1 MENSKIQSNEFLG
14 TGKVKNLLLKF
25 SVPCVLSLIIQA
37 LYNLV
42 DQIYIGHSPELG
54 AIGNA
59 ATGIVYPLTV
69 IALGIG
75 LWLGDGAAACMSI
88 NQGRNNAQGS
98 SKSVGTAFTIGTL
111 SGILMTILVLCLK
124 TPILQAIGGSG
135 VVLDAAVEYSV
146 FISIGFT
153 FFILAC
159 VLNPIIRA
167 DGSPK
172 YAMLAMAVG
181 AVLNIIL
188 DPIFIYAC
196 GMGMTGA
203 ALATFLGQTLTFA
216 MHFIYLFRS
225 KTFRVNIKDFIP
237 SCKHIGELLKFGIS
251 SFLTQIAIVIISIVN
266 NILLGIYSASSGYDI
281 MVTQGVITLAFK
293 VFGIVVSIIVGI
305 ASGGQ
310 PIVGYNYGA
319 KKYDRVKQTYKF
331 ILIATVIV
339 GIIATILFEAC
350 PTLFLLIFGD
360 GGSSVDKTMYSNFT
374 ALTFRIYLGF
384 ILLTCV
390 TKVTA
395 IFMQSI
401 GKPVKAAVISMG
413 RDVVF
418 LVPPAILMCV
428 FGGVDLLLWSAP
440 IADVLAF
447 ILSAV
452 LVVSELKRMP
462 EQENRSEEE
471 IDNSIASSVSGR
483 IITIAREHGTK
494 GRAIGEAV
502 AKKLGIPFYDKT
514 ITALV
519 AEQSGL
525 AKEFVE
531 SINEGEIN
539 LAQSLYIGLEPSSQA
554 ALAQNK
560 VLNAIAQNGACV
572 IVGRC
577 ADYVLKEFK
586 PLKVFI
592 CAPKEYRIKKISE
605 MYGDNEIQAAHN
617 IEKSDKRR
625 AAYYNMITSQEWGM
639 ASNYDLSIN
648 SDIGVQASAN
658 LIVEYLKSSEK

>member
-1 MENSKIQSNEFLG
+1 MDNFKVQSNEFLG

-42 DQIYIGHSPELG
+42 DQIYIGHSADLG
-54 AIGNA
+54 AVGNA

-98 SKSVGTAFTIGTL
+98 AKSVGTAFTLGTL
-111 SGILMTILVLCLK
+111 AGIVMTILVLCLK
-124 TPILQAIGGSG
+124 KPILQAIGGSG

-172 YAMLAMAVG
+172 YAMLAMAIG

-203 ALATFLGQTLTFA
+203 ALATFLGQVVTFA
-216 MHFIYLFRS
+216 LHFIYLFRS
-225 KTFRVNIKDFIP
+225 KTFRVKLKDFIP
-237 SCKHIGELLKFGIS
+237 SGKHIGELLKFGIS
-251 SFLTQIAIVIISIVN
+251 SFLTQIAIVIISIIN
-266 NILLGIYSASSGYDI
+266 NVLLGIYSASSGYDI

-319 KKYDRVKQTYKF
+319 KKYDRVKQTYKY
-331 ILIATVIV
+331 IMIATVIV
-339 GIIATILFEAC
+339 GIIATVLFEAC

-374 ALTFRIYLGF
+374 ALTFRIFLGF

-447 ILSAV
+447 ILAAV
-452 LVVSELKRMP
+452 LVILELKRMP
-462 EQENRSEEE
+462 KQSNSSEEE
-471 IDNSIASSVSGR
+471 SDNSIASSVSGR

-494 GRAIGEAV
+494 GRAIGQSV

-525 AKEFVE
+525 SKEFVE
-531 SINEGEIN
+531 SVNEGETN

-560 VLNAIAQNGACV
+560 VLHAIAKRGACV

-577 ADYVLKEFK
+577 ADYVLKEFN

-592 CAPKEYRIKKISE
+592 YAPKEYRIKQITE
-605 MYGDNEIQAAHN
+605 MYGDNQTQAARN
-617 IEKSDKRR
+617 MEKSDKRR
-625 AAYYNMITSQEWGM
+625 AAYYNMITSQQWGK

-648 SDIGVQASAN
+648 SDVGIEATAN
-658 LIVEYLKSSEK
+658 LIVEYLKSGDK

>member
-1 MENSKIQSNEFLG
+1 MENSQLQSNAFLG
-14 TGKVKNLLLKF
+14 TGKIKKLLLKF

-42 DQIYIGHSPELG
+42 DQIYIGHSLDLG
-54 AIGNA
+54 AVGNA

-88 NQGRNNAQGS
+88 NQGKNNAQGS
-98 SKSVGTAFTIGTL
+98 AKSVGTAVTVGAL
-111 SGILMTILVLCLK
+111 AGIAMTIIVLCLK

-172 YAMLAMAVG
+172 YAMAAMAVG

-196 GMGMTGA
+196 KMGMTGA
-203 ALATFLGQTLTFA
+203 ALATFLGQTVTFI
-216 MHFIYLFRS
+216 MHIGYLFRS
-225 KTFRVNIKDFIP
+225 KTFRVKLKDFIP
-237 SCKHIGELLKFGIS
+237 SGKNIGELLRFGIS
-251 SFLTQIAIVIISIVN
+251 SFLTQIAIVIISVVN
-266 NILLGIYSASSGYDI
+266 NILLGIYSVSSGYDI

-319 KKYDRVKQTYKF
+319 KKYDRVIKTYKY
-331 ILIATVIV
+331 IMIATVIV
-339 GIIATILFEAC
+339 GVVATILFEAC
-350 PTLFLLIFGD
+350 PKLFLLIFGD
-360 GGSSVDKTMYSNFT
+360 GGSAVDKTMYSDFT

-401 GKPVKAAVISMG
+401 GKPVKAAVISMC
-413 RDVVF
+413 RDVLF
-418 LVPPAILMCV
+418 LVPPTIIMCV

-447 ILSAV
+447 ILTVV
-452 LVVSELKRMP
+452 LVTA
-462 EQENRSEEE
+462 E
-471 IDNSIASSVSGR
+471 IKSMYKQFD
-483 IITIAREHGTK
+483 
-494 GRAIGEAV
+494 V
-502 AKKLGIPFYDKT
+502 AKARG
-514 ITALV
+514 
-519 AEQSGL
+519 
-525 AKEFVE
+525 
-531 SINEGEIN
+531 N
-539 LAQSLYIGLEPSSQA
+539 IGS
-554 ALAQNK
+554 
-560 VLNAIAQNGACV
+560 
-572 IVGRC
+572 
-577 ADYVLKEFK
+577 
-586 PLKVFI
+586 
-592 CAPKEYRIKKISE
+592 
-605 MYGDNEIQAAHN
+605 
-617 IEKSDKRR
+617 
-625 AAYYNMITSQEWGM
+625 
-639 ASNYDLSIN
+639 
-648 SDIGVQASAN
+648 
-658 LIVEYLKSSEK
+658 

>member
-1 MENSKIQSNEFLG
+1 MENSKIGSNEFLG

-42 DQIYIGHSPELG
+42 DQIYIGHSPALG
-54 AIGNA
+54 AVGNA

-88 NQGRNNAQGS
+88 NQGRNNAQSS
-98 SKSVGTAFTIGTL
+98 SKSVGTAFTMGTL
-111 SGILMTILVLCLK
+111 AGIFMTILVLSLK

-172 YAMLAMAVG
+172 FAMLAMAVG

-225 KTFRVNIKDFIP
+225 KTFRIKLKDFIP

-251 SFLTQIAIVIISIVN
+251 SFLTQIAIVIISVVN

-281 MVTQGVITLAFK
+281 MVTQGVVTLAFK

-305 ASGGQ
+305 AAGGQ

-339 GIIATILFEAC
+339 GVIATILFEAC

-401 GKPVKAAVISMG
+401 GKPIKAAIISMG

-452 LVVSELKRMP
+452 LVITELKRMP
-462 EQENRSEEE
+462 EQENRSEKE

-494 GRAIGEAV
+494 GRAIGETV

-577 ADYVLKEFK
+577 ADYVLKGFR

-605 MYGDNEIQAAHN
+605 TYGDNEIQAARN

-625 AAYYNMITSQEWGM
+625 AAYYNMITSQEWGS